1 MPDTELS
8 IARELNRLLRLRG
21 LTVAVAEGSTGGRIG
36 ERLVRYA
43 GATAYFKGAV
53 VTYDYPSRT
62 RLLGIPETTLLAHGA
77 VSEHVVRA
85 MAEAVRERFDADIGL
100 AGTGVAGPSGQG
112 VGTVW
117 TAVATG
123 EATLARGQQLPR
135 ASRQQLHAGFT
146 LLALRLLREAVLSYP
161 TLDSAEL
168 R

>member
-8 IARELNRLLRLRG
+8 IARELNQLLRHRG
-21 LTVAVAEGSTGGRIG
+21 LTVAVAEGSTGGRIS

-62 RLLGIPETTLLAHGA
+62 RLLGIPEAALLAHGS

-100 AGTGVAGPSGQG
+100 AGTGVAGPSGDG

-117 TAVATG
+117 TAVATN
-123 EATLARGQQLPR
+123 EATVARRHALPR
-135 ASRQQLHAGFT
+135 ASRQRLHAGFT
-146 LLALRLLREAVLSYP
+146 LLALQLLREAVLSYP
-161 TLDSAEL
+161 ALGSAE
-168 R
+168 RG